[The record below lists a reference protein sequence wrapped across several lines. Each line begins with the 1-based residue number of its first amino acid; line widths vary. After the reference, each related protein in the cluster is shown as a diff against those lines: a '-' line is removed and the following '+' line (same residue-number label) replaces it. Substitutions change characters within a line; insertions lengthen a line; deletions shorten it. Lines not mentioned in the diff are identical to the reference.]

1 MQRSTQQK
9 EKPKPGVHVERKEE
23 RQGGGKKNKTIEK
36 IHVFQILKKK
46 LKTYVLFK
54 PS

>member
-23 RQGGGKKNKTIEK
+23 RQRKKKKKKTIEK
-36 IHVFQILKKK
+36 IHVFQIKKK
-46 LKTYVLFK
+46 IIKTYVLFK